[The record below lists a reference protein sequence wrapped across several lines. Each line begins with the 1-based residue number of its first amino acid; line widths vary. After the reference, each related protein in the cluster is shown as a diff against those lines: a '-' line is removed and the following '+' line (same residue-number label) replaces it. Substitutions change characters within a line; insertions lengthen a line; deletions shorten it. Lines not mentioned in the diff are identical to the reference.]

1 MFKMMLLVNI
11 MRVQPFFGCHLLHKL
26 IYIFFCQQENLP
38 TTHKVSEN
46 FQLKLTVRENVGS
59 CIGVSAGAGARAA
72 KLYFPEFLNFDIDV
86 NNIGI
91 LHSTTV
97 FPYSHTLRIF

>member
-11 MRVQPFFGCHLLHKL
+11 LRVTTFFWLSQAYL
-26 IYIFFCQQENLP
+26 YIFFCQQENLP